1 MRAPW
6 TVRACFCPLRPVY
19 LEFRRRPGAASEV
32 SRGRTLL
39 PGRAWATPG
48 PSILFPMEQRSGH
61 SAGPGPAQR
70 WPHPLRSPRLA
81 GWPVGHLTRPLT
93 AAECARSSGRQ
104 EGGVSGPSAQA
115 RPAVARTARG
125 PGSQR
130 GWSASRAPSAACPR
144 GTEQRPWLRGTGSW
158 TDWLHS
164 FSGLLV
170 NLSLVPVMGGLALCT
185 ATEMSFNVL
194 GFSAALSTNI
204 MDW

>member
-1 MRAPW
+1 M
-6 TVRACFCPLRPVY
+6 
-19 LEFRRRPGAASEV
+19 
-32 SRGRTLL
+32 
-39 PGRAWATPG
+39 
-48 PSILFPMEQRSGH
+48 
-61 SAGPGPAQR
+61 
-70 WPHPLRSPRLA
+70 
-81 GWPVGHLTRPLT
+81 
-93 AAECARSSGRQ
+93 
-104 EGGVSGPSAQA
+104 
-115 RPAVARTARG
+115 ARTARG

-144 GTEQRPWLRGTGSW
+144 GTEQRLWLRGTGSW